1 VNGAILLITALIS
14 TQKFTHRRVNITLK
28 IDVTNAILSR
38 DFVAQ
43 VRDFIAHAL
52 IVELHAA
59 TLSHKLI
66 NTASAPLFP
75 FQDPTSQTLFQN
87 DEIVP
92 YLVFSYELF
101 D

>member
-38 DFVAQ
+38 DFVA
-43 VRDFIAHAL
+43 HAV

-66 NTASAPLFP
+66 NTASAPRFP
-75 FQDPTSQTLFQN
+75 FHDPTSQTLFQN

-92 YLVFSYELF
+92 YLVFS
-101 D
+101 

>member
-1 VNGAILLITALIS
+1 MLITALIS

-38 DFVAQ
+38 DKVAQ
-43 VRDFIAHAL
+43 VRDFIA
-52 IVELHAA
+52 VVVKLHAA
-59 TLSHKLI
+59 TLPHKLI
-66 NTASAPLFP
+66 NTISAPLFP
-75 FQDPTSQTLFQN
+75 FHDPTSQTLFQN

>member
-43 VRDFIAHAL
+43 VRDFIARQSRARCDYQ
-52 IVELHAA
+52 VARCDFVA
-59 TLSHKLI
+59 
-66 NTASAPLFP
+66 
-75 FQDPTSQTLFQN
+75 
-87 DEIVP
+87 
-92 YLVFSYELF
+92 
-101 D
+101 

>member
-1 VNGAILLITALIS
+1 MLITALIS

-28 IDVTNAILSR
+28 IDVTNATLSR
-38 DFVAQ
+38 DKVE
-43 VRDFIAHAL
+43 HAV